1 MKETLENNTTNS
13 NKVSENSDFSENQYY
28 ENIQE
33 IEQSK
38 QNEKIESDKLIIKQK
53 LLLELSDFWITEND
67 FELINKDN
75 TIIIISNSSYFSSIV
90 WLNGIQE
97 KENTRIRKNRV
108 KYDNLDKFAKKLYE
122 SNLTKEGFIK
132 KLKEHCTEK
141 NLNYDSIYSWW
152 ECIISV
158 WNTSTVGLKR
168 FLRDTWDLIE
178 KNKWTIIHESQHI
191 KFNTYC
197 KENWIT
203 PNWVLKLLDEVLAHC
218 TNTKTE
224 DWDIDF
230 EKIFDTMKNNENYIK
245 ISWIKNKEKYISTI
259 YALIWETEKELN
271 NNSNNLDTTMIKLI
285 NEHNI

>member
-67 FELINKDN
+67 FELINKNN

-122 SNLTKEGFIK
+122 SNLTKENFIK

-152 ECIISV
+152 GCIISV

-245 ISWIKNKEKYISTI
+245 ISWIKNKEKYDSTI

-285 NEHNI
+285 NEHHI

>member
-122 SNLTKEGFIK
+122 SNLTKENFIK

-152 ECIISV
+152 GCIISV

-245 ISWIKNKEKYISTI
+245 ISWIKNKEKYDSTI

-285 NEHNI
+285 NEHHI

>member
-122 SNLTKEGFIK
+122 SDLTKEGFIK
-132 KLKEHCTEK
+132 KLKEHSTEK

-152 ECIISV
+152 GCVISV

-245 ISWIKNKEKYISTI
+245 ISWIKNKDKYISTI

-285 NEHNI
+285 NEHHI

>member
-122 SNLTKEGFIK
+122 SNLTKENFIK

-152 ECIISV
+152 GCIISV

-245 ISWIKNKEKYISTI
+245 ISWIKNKEKYDSTI

-271 NNSNNLDTTMIKLI
+271 NNNLDTTMIKLI
-285 NEHNI
+285 NEHHI

>member
-152 ECIISV
+152 GCIISV

-245 ISWIKNKEKYISTI
+245 ISWIKNKEKYDSTI

-285 NEHNI
+285 NEHHI

>member
-33 IEQSK
+33 IKQSK

-122 SNLTKEGFIK
+122 SNLTKENFIK

-152 ECIISV
+152 GCIISV

-245 ISWIKNKEKYISTI
+245 ISWIKNKEKYDSTI

-285 NEHNI
+285 NEHHI

>member
-122 SNLTKEGFIK
+122 SNLTKENFIK

-152 ECIISV
+152 GCIISV

-178 KNKWTIIHESQHI
+178 KK
-191 KFNTYC
+191 
-197 KENWIT
+197 
-203 PNWVLKLLDEVLAHC
+203 
-218 TNTKTE
+218 
-224 DWDIDF
+224 
-230 EKIFDTMKNNENYIK
+230 
-245 ISWIKNKEKYISTI
+245 
-259 YALIWETEKELN
+259 
-271 NNSNNLDTTMIKLI
+271 
-285 NEHNI
+285 

>member
-67 FELINKDN
+67 FELINKNN

-122 SNLTKEGFIK
+122 SNLTKENFIK

-152 ECIISV
+152 GCIISV

-245 ISWIKNKEKYISTI
+245 ISWIKNKEKYDSTI

-271 NNSNNLDTTMIKLI
+271 NNNLDTTMIKLI
-285 NEHNI
+285 NEHHI